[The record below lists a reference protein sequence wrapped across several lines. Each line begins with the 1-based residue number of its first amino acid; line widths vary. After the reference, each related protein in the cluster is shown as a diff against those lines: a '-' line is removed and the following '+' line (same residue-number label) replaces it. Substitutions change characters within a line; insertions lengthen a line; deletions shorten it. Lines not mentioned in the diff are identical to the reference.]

1 MPTGKSPTVLDG
13 IGGFFRL
20 LAPEHPLR
28 IHGTVAGVKG
38 HGDLGTLVNFAVGD
52 AAIEGAA
59 GDLSIPA
66 TAGDIT
72 VKNAA
77 LDGSVITINIPVKG
91 AAGEGAAVASEVYIS
106 VDHGVR
112 GREGGPA
119 APKAQLTVDRSFA
132 GEGHDGIAVN
142 IDRAAG
148 DGLAGDV
155 VGHRVVD
162 VVLCGQGNAVAQLNV
177 GFRRILQ
184 SGNQLRSGGNR
195 VGNAEEPVE
204 VQEIIVPLDI
214 AHPVFMTLNIGGAEI
229 PLTVIGLHGL
239 QRLRRRVVH
248 RDRPAVAGK
257 ADVPGQQHR
266 RVEGQLELVQLS
278 GGVFLTLVLYG
289 PEAVR
294 LPRLICR
301 QIRDLRHAGQV
312 LGKEHAPTRGHSFIY
327 GRGVQRAQNR
337 GVFQRLV
344 SGDSHLGIGGD
355 SGFRLASLLR
365 QYCAASFVRQHRS
378 WQQRQA
384 QAQSRQNAQ
393 KSFLHRDPS
402 IMKVIWFLQRRN
414 QGDIP
419 LPKIYFSVRA
429 SKPFSACW
437 TVFWMMPKAIV

>member
-1 MPTGKSPTVLDG
+1 MKNAVPDG
-13 IGGFFRL
+13 SI
-20 LAPEHPLR
+20 
-28 IHGTVAGVKG
+28 V
-38 HGDLGTLVNFAVGD
+38 AVGD
-52 AAIEGAA
+52 IAIK
-59 GDLSIPA
+59 S
-66 TAGDIT
+66 
-72 VKNAA
+72 
-77 LDGSVITINIPVKG
+77 

-106 VDHGVR
+106 IDHGVR

-148 DGLAGDV
+148 DGLASDV

-229 PLTVIGLHGL
+229 PLTVIGPHGL

-301 QIRDLRHAGQV
+301 QIRDLRHAGHALV
-312 LGKEHAPTRGHSFIY
+312 KEHAPTRGHSFIY

-402 IMKVIWFLQRRN
+402 MMKVY
-414 QGDIP
+414 G
-419 LPKIYFSVRA
+419 A
-429 SKPFSACW
+429 SIGCTKGISPCQKFIFPSGPQSPFPPVGRS
-437 TVFWMMPKAIV
+437 FG